1 MSIKKSLNSVKT
13 VGKSGTTI
21 WFTGFSASGKTTMAM
36 LLRDALLKKSIQSVI
51 LDGDEVRTT
60 INNDLGFTISDREEN
75 NRRIAEIAKII
86 NKSGV
91 ISLCAFITPTN
102 KIRNNIKHIIGAANF
117 ILVFVDTPLATCQE
131 RDTKSL
137 YKKAQ
142 EGKVKNFSG
151 ISSIFETPSS
161 PNIILDGLKSVDE
174 NIEIL
179 LAELNTRQII
189 P

>member
-1 MSIKKSLNSVKT
+1 MSINKLSSSVNT
-13 VGKSGTTI
+13 NGKSGTTI
-21 WFTGFSASGKTTMAM
+21 WFTGFSASGKTTMVTN
-36 LLRDALLKKSIQSVI
+36 LHRALLHINIQSVI
-51 LDGDEVRTT
+51 LDADEVRTT

-75 NRRIAEIAKII
+75 NRRVAEIAKII
-86 NKSGV
+86 NNSGV

-102 KIRNNIKHIIGAANF
+102 KIRDSIRLIIGEDNF
-117 ILVFVDTPLATCQE
+117 ILVFLDTPLSTCEE

-137 YKKAQ
+137 YKKAM

-151 ISSIFETPSS
+151 ISSTFEIPSN
-161 PNIILDGLKSVDE
+161 PDIVLDGLQSVDE

-179 LAELNTRQII
+179 LAELISRQII

>member
-1 MSIKKSLNSVKT
+1 MSIKKSSNSVKT
-13 VGKSGTTI
+13 KGKNGTTI
-21 WFTGFSASGKTTMAM
+21 WFTGLSASGKTTMVTQ
-36 LLRDALLKKSIQSVI
+36 LRSALLKKSIQSVI

-60 INNDLGFTISDREEN
+60 INYDLGFTISDREEN

-86 NKSGV
+86 NKSEV
-91 ISLCAFITPTN
+91 ITLCAFITPTN
-102 KIRNNIKHIIGAANF
+102 KIRDSIKQIIGADNF
-117 ILVFVDTPLATCQE
+117 ILVFIDTPLSTCEE

-151 ISSIFETPSS
+151 ISSIFEIPSN
-161 PNIILDGLKSVDE
+161 PDIILNGLKSVDE

-179 LAELNTRQII
+179 LAELNSRQII

>member
-1 MSIKKSLNSVKT
+1 MSINKLSNSVNSQ
-13 VGKSGTTI
+13 GKSGTTI
-21 WFTGFSASGKTTMAM
+21 WFTGFSASGKTTTVTY
-36 LLRDALLKKSIQSVI
+36 LQGALLEKNIQSVI
-51 LDGDEVRTT
+51 LDGDEVRNT

-102 KIRNNIKHIIGAANF
+102 KIRESIKRIIGDDNF
-117 ILVFVDTPLATCQE
+117 ILVFIDTPLSTCE
-131 RDTKSL
+131 NRDTKSL

-151 ISSIFETPSS
+151 ISSIFEIPSN
-161 PNIILDGLKSVDE
+161 PDIILNGLKSVDE

-179 LAELNTRQII
+179 LAELISRQII